1 MRTFVISTMAA
12 GGSARAAA
20 NLASHFAARGD
31 DVEILTLYGG
41 ADAYPLHPRIRR
53 RDLGFGRMGDAPSAE
68 SRSTVVSM
76 AARFPGLPRLAADAN
91 AIAALRDV
99 LAEEPR
105 EAVIGVEHVTAVR
118 AILATRGLRMRTI
131 AWEQIDPFGCVS
143 PWRNERV
150 AIYPMADAV
159 VVPAPAHAAAFPGAK
174 CVAIPN
180 PAMASGVRR
189 PSRRSGSAIIAVGR
203 LSWEKQF
210 DLLIVA
216 FSRIAERNPDWTIT
230 IYGEGS
236 ERAKL
241 DRLVREHGL
250 DGRVFLPG
258 TTRDIWSALAAA
270 DLFVLPSYVEGWV
283 NALLEAMAAGVAP
296 LVVPCGAA
304 AELIVR
310 DGVDGLRVPRTI
322 DAVAGGMERLMRDPE
337 LRERLAARAPE
348 VVERFS
354 IERVAAQFDALLGT
368 FERDGILFPIP
379 VLTRDE
385 ADDYAK
391 LAGDP
396 DAEANPHLRF
406 EWARELAGH
415 PAVVQAAEAVLG
427 DCEVLSTQTLF
438 KPPHSRAFVSWH
450 QDSAWR
456 DFGPGEVASAWI
468 ALTDAGTDNGCMQV
482 VRGSHRARVPHRDQP
497 EADNMIRLGKHAEA
511 DVEPERVTDVVLR
524 AGEMSLH
531 HNDLLHGSRP
541 NESEGARAGFVVRF
555 RRAQG
560 AGGRAQVLEAA
571 RTPSAPC
578 APRPAPSDEGKTCAS
593 C

>member
-53 RDLGFGRMGDAPSAE
+53 RDLGFGRSGDAPSAE
-68 SRSTVVSM
+68 SRSAVLAE
-76 AARFPGLPRLAADAN
+76 AARYPLLPRLAADAN
-91 AIAALRDV
+91 AIATLRDV

-105 EAVIGVEHVTAVR
+105 EAVIGLEHVTAVR
-118 AILATRGLRMRTI
+118 TILAARGLSMRTI
-131 AWEQIDPFGCVS
+131 AWEQTDPFGYAT
-143 PWRNERV
+143 PWRNERL
-150 AIYPMADAV
+150 AIYPTADAV
-159 VVPAPAHAAAFPGAK
+159 VVPAPAHAAAFPGAR
-174 CVAIPN
+174 CVAISN
-180 PAMASGVRR
+180 PAMRSPVQRASRGAGAVV
-189 PSRRSGSAIIAVGR
+189 AVGR

-210 DLLIVA
+210 DLLILA
-216 FSRIAERNPDWTIT
+216 FSRVAERNPEWTLT
-230 IYGEGS
+230 IYGEGP
-236 ERAKL
+236 ERPTL
-241 DRLVREHGL
+241 ERIVREHGL

-258 TTRDIWSALAAA
+258 TTRDVWGVLAAA
-270 DLFVLPSYVEGWV
+270 DLFVLSSYVEGWV

-304 AELIVR
+304 AEIIVR
-310 DGVDGLRVPRTI
+310 DGVDGLRVARTI
-322 DAVAGGMERLMRDPE
+322 DAVAAGMERLMRDSA
-337 LRERLAARAPE
+337 LRERLASRAPE

-406 EWARELAGH
+406 AWARELAGH
-415 PAVVQAAEAVLG
+415 PAVVRAAEAVLG
-427 DCEVLSTQTLF
+427 DCEVFSTQTLF

-468 ALTDAGTDNGCMQV
+468 ALTDAGADNGCMQV

-541 NESEGARAGFVVRF
+541 NESERARAGFVVRF
-555 RRAQG
+555 LRRAQG
-560 AGGRAQVLEAA
+560 AGGRAQVLVPA
-571 RTPSAPC
+571 RTPSAPR
-578 APRPAPSDEGKTCAS
+578 ALRPAPSEESTPCAS